1 MSTGRLARPE
11 GAPYN
16 PTSGAGGVTFGV
28 RNFDLSSCRAERE
41 AALSKRDYYDVLG
54 VSRGVSEQE
63 LKSAYR
69 KLALQHHPDRN
80 PGSKE
85 AEEKFKEAAEAYG
98 VLSNAETRARYDRY
112 GHTGVGASAGA
123 GSGAWAGADFGGFED
138 ILGDLFGDL
147 FGGTRSNRRAG
158 PQRGTDLRYD
168 LEITLE
174 QAAAGFRAK
183 IDLPRLDLCADCQG
197 SGAAPGTSPTT
208 CDMCNGVGQLRY
220 QQGFFSVSR
229 TCQQCRGTGRIIAS
243 HCKKCAGN
251 GRIER
256 SEQIEVKIPA
266 GVDTGMRLR
275 VPGEGEAGVSG
286 GGRGDLYVI
295 IHVKD
300 HDLFERQGNNLYVN
314 VPITFSQAALG
325 AEISVPAL
333 EGDASLTIPEG
344 TQTGS
349 IFRIPGK
356 GIISLSEQGRGDL
369 YVVTTIVTPTRLSRD
384 QRRLFEQIASH
395 EEKQSENFAQ
405 RISSKVKDIFG

>member
-1 MSTGRLARPE
+1 LVKSQ
-11 GAPYN
+11 
-16 PTSGAGGVTFGV
+16 
-28 RNFDLSSCRAERE
+28 AERE
-41 AALSKRDYYDVLG
+41 PALSKRDYYEVLG

-80 PGSKE
+80 PGNKE

-98 VLSNAETRARYDRY
+98 VLSNTETRARYDRY
-112 GHTGVGASAGA
+112 GHSGVGASAGA
-123 GSGAWAGADFGGFED
+123 GAGAWAGADFGGFED

-147 FGGTRSNRRAG
+147 FGASRGGRRAG
-158 PQRGTDLRYD
+158 PQRGSDLRYD

-174 QAAAGFRAK
+174 QAATGFRAK
-183 IDLPRLDLCADCQG
+183 IGLPRLDLCADCQG

-208 CDMCNGVGQLRY
+208 CDLCQGVGQLRY

-229 TCQQCRGTGRIIAS
+229 TCQQCRGTGRIIATQ
-243 HCKKCAGN
+243 CKKCAGH

-256 SEQIEVKIPA
+256 TEQIEVKIPA

-325 AEISVPAL
+325 AELSVPAL
-333 EGDASLTIPEG
+333 EGDESLTIPEG